1 MKYLRKIGLIMCMV
15 GVLLCSVNAYASSN
29 PAGDTA
35 NPSDVSNQTSQNST
49 NRTDLN
55 SQQKENVQF
64 APKVIVQGCRFSK
77 SDIQAGDEVKV
88 TIVLKNTSLT
98 EKLRNMTVTVTEQ
111 GEYLSL
117 SSDTDTT
124 YIDTVKAGAVFE
136 ITCVYKVRSAAPEG
150 QYCLD
155 VNMDYADSKGN
166 VYTANGKARMNVEQ
180 PVRIQIDPIVMN
192 QEVSVGDVLHLE
204 GQVINLGRSKIYNV
218 RAVIEAEGLKSSGT
232 LFIGDL
238 EPGTTGNGSTKVT
251 ITGLTGGSTPYGN
264 TEGRVTFYYEDA
276 SGKAYEEQQ
285 KISTYIGAPFSEEE
299 MMAKEPDKTGQWWI
313 IMTVVATLL
322 TLLIAGAAFVI
333 ARHKKMP
340 F

>member
-1 MKYLRKIGLIMCMV
+1 MKWLRKTGLIVSIV
-15 GVLLCSVNAYASSN
+15 GILLWPVNTYASSN
-29 PAGDTA
+29 PDSDMT
-35 NPSDVSNQTSQNST
+35 NPSDVSDKNTQNGA
-49 NRTDLN
+49 NGQDLN
-55 SQQKENVQF
+55 TEKKEENIQF
-64 APKVIVQGCRFSK
+64 EPKVIVQGCRFSD
-77 SDIQAGDEVKV
+77 SDIQAGDEVWV
-88 TIVLKNTSLT
+88 TIMLKNTSRT

-124 YIDTVKAGAVFE
+124 YIDTVKAGAAFE

-192 QEVSVGDVLHLE
+192 NEVSVADVIHLE
-204 GQVINLGRSKIYNV
+204 SQAINLGRSKIYNV
-218 RAVIEAEGLKSSGT
+218 RAVIEAEGLKPSGT
-232 LFIGDL
+232 LYIGDL

-264 TEGRVTFYYEDA
+264 TEGTVTFYYEDE
-276 SGKAYEEQQ
+276 SGSEYEEQQ
-285 KISTYIGAPFSEEE
+285 KISTYIAAPFSEE
-299 MMAKEPDKTGQWWI
+299 MLDKEPDKTGQWWI

-333 ARHKKMP
+333 VRHKKIP